1 MQLVFAST
9 NPHKV
14 REVGAIMRGLGI
26 DVIGLDA
33 IGHNGPEPV
42 EDAETFADN
51 ARIKAVHYAK
61 VSSRWCLADDSGL
74 AVDVLDGR
82 PGVRSARYAGT
93 GKTRVEQ
100 DEANNTLLLR
110 ELEGVAMPKRTAR
123 FVCAMCLANPSGT
136 VAAETTGTFEGVITM
151 TPRGNNGFGYDPLF
165 ELPELGCTSAELPP
179 EKKNALSH
187 RGDAA
192 RRMAELLKT
201 DPRASFKS

>member
-1 MQLVFAST
+1 VQLLFASS

-14 REVGAIMRGLGI
+14 REVAEIMRDLGV

-33 IGHNGPEPV
+33 IGHTGPEPV

-51 ARIKAVHYAK
+51 ARIKAVYYAK
-61 VSSRWCLADDSGL
+61 VTGRWCLADDSGL
-74 AVDVLDGR
+74 AVDALGGK
-82 PGVRSARYAGT
+82 PGVRSARYAGA
-93 GKTRVEQ
+93 GATRTDR
-100 DEANNTLLLR
+100 DEANNAMLLR
-110 ELEGVAMPKRTAR
+110 ELEGVALPDRTAR
-123 FVCAMCLANPSGT
+123 FICAMCLANPSGA

-165 ELPELGCTSAELPP
+165 ELPRLGCTSAELPP

-192 RRMAELLKT
+192 RRMAERLKT
-201 DPRASFKS
+201 GLF

>member
-1 MQLVFAST
+1 MQLLFASS

-14 REVGAIMRGLGI
+14 REVGAIMRSLDV
-26 DVIGLDA
+26 DVIGLDE
-33 IGHNGPEPV
+33 IGHTGPEPV

-51 ARIKAVHYAK
+51 ARIKAAHYAK
-61 VSSRWCLADDSGL
+61 VTGRWCLADDSGL
-74 AVDVLDGR
+74 AVDVLDGK

-93 GKTRVEQ
+93 GATRVEQ
-100 DEANNTLLLR
+100 DEANNALLLR
-110 ELEGVAMPKRTAR
+110 ELEGIAFADRTAR
-123 FVCAMCLANPSGT
+123 FVCAMCLVDPSGV

-151 TPRGNNGFGYDPLF
+151 SPRGDTGFGYDPLF

-201 DPRASFKS
+201 GLF

>member
-14 REVGAIMRGLGI
+14 REVAEIMRDLGF

-33 IGHNGPEPV
+33 IGHTGPEPV
-42 EDAETFADN
+42 EDAETFAAN

-61 VSSRWCLADDSGL
+61 VSGRWCLADDSGL
-74 AVDVLDGR
+74 AVDALGGR

-93 GKTRVEQ
+93 GETRPER
-100 DEANNTLLLR
+100 DEANNALLLR
-110 ELEGVAMPKRTAR
+110 ELEGVAPPKRTAR
-123 FVCAMCLANPSGT
+123 FVCAMCVADPSGT
-136 VAAETTGTFEGVITM
+136 VAAETTGTFEGVITT
-151 TPRGNNGFGYDPLF
+151 TPRGDNGFGYDPLF
-165 ELPELGCTSAELPP
+165 ELPQLGCTSAELPP

-192 RRMAELLKT
+192 RRMAERLKT
-201 DPRASFKS
+201 GFF